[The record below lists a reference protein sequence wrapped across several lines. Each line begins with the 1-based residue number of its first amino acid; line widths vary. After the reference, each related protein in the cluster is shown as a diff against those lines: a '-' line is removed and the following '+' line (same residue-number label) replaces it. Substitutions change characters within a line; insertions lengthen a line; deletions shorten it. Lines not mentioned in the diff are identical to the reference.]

1 MDGDPNRHEGNMIEV
16 ETCFSNALKGTYERI
31 HDALQRVGS
40 LKYDHAVSADSLKNM
55 NEWKIRFERDIENLL
70 LVNICEDVVKTIQFA
85 VSSITASFLLDF
97 SFYDFF
103 NCCLP
108 NDICFSETTFE
119 LLRRK
124 EPKSLFI
131 CW

>member
-16 ETCFSNALKGTYERI
+16 ETCFGNALKGTYERI
-31 HDALQRVGS
+31 HDSLQRVGS

-55 NEWKIRFERDIENLL
+55 NEWKIRFEREIENLQ

-85 VSSITASFLLDF
+85 VSSITASFLIDF
-97 SFYDFF
+97 SFYNFS
-103 NCCLP
+103 NCFLP
-108 NDICFSETTFE
+108 TDICFSETTFE